1 MINIFM
7 ELAKNEWNL
16 FLLFF
21 ISISALIIIS
31 EFVLKK
37 ICSNNTNRQIIHIT
51 VGIAVSFTPYFF
63 THNHQ
68 PVLLA
73 FIFLIV
79 NFFSQRNNFL
89 KSFHNIERESY
100 GTIFYP
106 ISYLLL
112 ALLFWDYSNHIT
124 ISFLILAIADP
135 LASIIGENVKSKISF
150 NILGDDKTLQGSI
163 AMFVCSLV
171 IILILSNHFF
181 NNWDM
186 TYKLLAA
193 IIISIAVTI
202 AEAVS
207 YKGSDNIS
215 IPITAFLFV
224 ELLHHIDRNQI
235 GFDYIIYN
243 LIIILILFVAHLR
256 RYLSVSG
263 LVGAITM
270 AIFLL
275 GFGGNNYLYPLVVF
289 FITSSALSFVQKEN
303 INKKDSNRNINQVFS
318 NGGPALFICIA
329 NYFQPSDLLYPC
341 FLASVAAANSDT
353 WGTELGKL
361 SKANP
366 IDIISGKKVQH
377 GTSGGIT
384 IIGTIGSLFGS
395 ITIGIIGYLFIIDKT
410 IILLVVISG
419 FLSSLMDS
427 MLGSTNQARFI
438 SPEGNIITEKYEM
451 NYFLYTGSKIIN
463 NDTVNLYCTISGP
476 LILLIFYSVIV

>member
-21 ISISALIIIS
+21 ISISVLIIIS

-37 ICSNNTNRQIIHIT
+37 IYSNNTNRQIVHIT

-73 FIFLIV
+73 LIFLIV

-150 NILGDDKTLQGSI
+150 NILGDNKTVQGSI

-181 NNWDM
+181 NNWDI

-235 GFDYIIYN
+235 GFNYTISI
-243 LIIILILFVAHLR
+243 LLIILILYVAHLR
-256 RYLSVSG
+256 NHLSISG
-263 LVGAITM
+263 FIGAAMM
-270 AIFLL
+270 AVFLL
-275 GFGGNNYLYPLVVF
+275 GFGGSGYLYPLVTF
-289 FITSSALSFVQKEN
+289 FITSSILTLVRKEN
-303 INKKDSNRNINQVFS
+303 INKNNSNRNINQVYA

-361 SKANP
+361 SKLDP
-366 IDIISGKKVQH
+366 IDIISRNKVSP

-384 IIGTIGSLFGS
+384 IIGIIGSLLGS
-395 ITIGIIGYLFIIDKT
+395 IIIGLVGYLYTSNKIT
-410 IILLVVISG
+410 ILLVIIAG
-419 FLSSLMDS
+419 FLSSLIDS
-427 MLGSTNQARFI
+427 ILGSTNQARFI
-438 SPEGNIITEKYEM
+438 SPKGSIITEKYEM
-451 NYFLYTGSKIIN
+451 NYFLFTGSKIIN

-476 LILLIFYSVIV
+476 LIFLIFSEIV

>member
-1 MINIFM
+1 MNNIFL

-16 FLLFF
+16 FLIFF
-21 ISISALIIIS
+21 LSIVAVIIVS
-31 EFVLKK
+31 EYILKK
-37 ICSNNTNRQIIHIT
+37 FWSNNTNRKIIHIT

-68 PVLLA
+68 PALLA
-73 FIFLIV
+73 FIFLII

-100 GTIFYP
+100 GTIFFP
-106 ISYLLL
+106 ISYLIL
-112 ALLFWDYSNHIT
+112 ALLFWEYSDHIT

-135 LASIIGENVKSKISF
+135 VASIIGENVKSKISF

-163 AMFVCSLV
+163 AMFFCSLS

-181 NNWDM
+181 NNWDIQYRLM
-186 TYKLLAA
+186 AA

-202 AEAVS
+202 AEAMS
-207 YKGSDNIS
+207 NKGSDNLS
-215 IPITAFLFV
+215 IPITAFLFI
-224 ELLHHIDRNQI
+224 ELLHHIYRNQI
-235 GFDYIIYN
+235 VFDYIIYN

-256 RYLSVSG
+256 RYLAFSG
-263 LVGAITM
+263 LMGAITM
-270 AIFLL
+270 ALFLI
-275 GFGGNNYLYPLVVF
+275 GFGGSDYLYPLVIF
-289 FITSSALSFVQKEN
+289 FITSSALSIVQKES
-303 INKKDSNRNINQVFS
+303 INKKDSNRNINQVYS

-361 SKANP
+361 SKSNP

-384 IIGTIGSLFGS
+384 IFGMIGSLLGS
-395 ITIGIIGYLFIIDKT
+395 ITISITGYIFINDKT
-410 IILLVVISG
+410 IFLLVVISG
-419 FLSSLMDS
+419 FLSSVFDS
-427 MLGSTNQARFI
+427 ILGSTNQARFI
-438 SPEGNIITEKYEM
+438 SPEGTIITEEYEE
-451 NYFLYTGSKIIN
+451 NYFLFTGSKKIN
-463 NDTVNLYCTISGP
+463 NDTVNIYCTISGP
-476 LILLIFYSVIV
+476 FIFLLFSSVLV